1 MKTYTRTAVG
11 FAFTSTLLL
20 GAQAAN
26 AAGFYLSEQGTPGS
40 VGTAGVANPTNTFTA
55 DAAWTNPAGMTG
67 MTEDSILTG
76 LVVSTGKV
84 EFDSSVATAGGS
96 DGGNSLDTGVIP
108 SFFYTR
114 VLNEKS
120 RFGFSAVA
128 PFGGGLDY
136 GEDFVGRY
144 AVQRVE
150 LAGFALTPSY
160 AYQVNDELSLGIG
173 LSFIETTLEQD
184 IALRR
189 LLSPDDGQA
198 KLRDLDDSGVQ
209 TILGL
214 TYRLSAETLV
224 GVVYRSEM
232 ELELDGNLRI
242 VDTPLS
248 SAKRDV
254 KIEWD
259 NPQTIEVGVRHR
271 LDDAQTLF
279 FNLGW
284 QEWSAFSESLF
295 TLTSSGV
302 TDLDDRKWDDTW
314 HAGVAYARQLD
325 NKHTYTLG
333 LAHETSPVKDKYR
346 TFDFP
351 VDEMWKFAGSYSWKD
366 VNGFDYALSASLT
379 RFGDAAVDQTE
390 QGVQA
395 KGDFDSYLTLFV
407 GATLRYT
414 FQ

>member
-1 MKTYTRTAVG
+1 MKTLTRTISG
-11 FAFTSTLLL
+11 FVFSTGLLL
-20 GAQAAN
+20 STQAAY
-26 AAGFYLSEQGTPGS
+26 AAGFYISEQGTPAS

-84 EFDSSVATAGGS
+84 EFDSSVAAAGGS
-96 DGGNSLDTGVIP
+96 DGGNSLETSYIP

-114 VLNEKS
+114 VLDDKS
-120 RFGFSAVA
+120 RFGFSAAA

-136 GEDFVGRY
+136 GKDFVGRY

-150 LAGFALTPSY
+150 LAGFALTPSF

-198 KLRDLDDSGVQ
+198 RLRDLDDSGVQ

-214 TYRLSAETLV
+214 TYQLSAETLI

-248 SAKRDV
+248 SAKRGV

-259 NPQTIEVGVRHR
+259 NPQTIEVGLRHR

-295 TLTSSGV
+295 TLTTSGI

-314 HAGVAYARQLD
+314 HASIRRI
-325 NKHTYTLG
+325 N
-333 LAHETSPVKDKYR
+333 
-346 TFDFP
+346 
-351 VDEMWKFAGSYSWKD
+351 
-366 VNGFDYALSASLT
+366 
-379 RFGDAAVDQTE
+379 
-390 QGVQA
+390 
-395 KGDFDSYLTLFV
+395 TLFPLFHQKSEQEYAWASSP
-407 GATLRYT
+407 GA
-414 FQ
+414 FEI